1 MSSKRDL
8 GELGENILRVWATQR
23 GISPTKATPDKNG
36 WDFLLEIPPCEDK
49 SSTCPCSSIRCIV
62 QVKSTDRRKVSHPI
76 NLSNWLRLINWEI
89 PAFFL
94 VFEFDRKDNPER
106 AFLVHLDEHHIAR
119 ALTRKRQLDVENEHS
134 YHRHSLTLRY
144 NEAHILTPL
153 SCDGLISSICRYVG
167 ESPESYVRGKL
178 RLRES
183 LGYEQGNGIA
193 RITFPPNDLKEG
205 EIETRI
211 ADLILGLQ
219 GSLKV
224 EGVEIFES
232 RFGIHSLKPTHTLG
246 SGEIL
251 IEPKPLKVELTL
263 SGGTERST
271 CKADLFF
278 HSWQGNNFKI
288 RLKNDF
294 LDLVRSSMDPQLCS
308 INITVPDL
316 EARIPMTTW
325 REFSSLVS
333 VFDAANHS
341 KSEIDYEIKHRSI
354 RVLGGKLFL
363 KSSLSTA
370 LQELAEA
377 VNAAWM
383 ISKHFDL
390 HDIIQPSLE
399 QLIGQRKKMFAFRD
413 FLGPNSV
420 PIGFGGQLQSSQI
433 PAGSRVV
440 GLFGFELILGEYRLL
455 AAFSIPGEVMID
467 KDDHNRHKVNTYERQ
482 LSKSLWAKTSESTP
496 SLSDLIHSVAD
507 SYDEDTKC
515 IIPSWYVN

>member
-1 MSSKRDL
+1 MSNKREL
-8 GELGENILRVWATQR
+8 GELGENILRVWAAQR

-36 WDFLLEIPPCEDK
+36 WDFLLEIPPFEEK
-49 SSTCPCSSIRCIV
+49 GSTCSGSSIRCIV
-62 QVKSTDRRKVSHPI
+62 QVKSTDRRMVSHSI
-76 NLSNWLRLINWEI
+76 KLSNWLRLIDWEI
-89 PAFFL
+89 PTFFL
-94 VFEFDRKDNPER
+94 VFEFDHKDSPER

-119 ALTRKRQLDVENEHS
+119 ALTRKRQLDVENEHN
-134 YHRHSLTLRY
+134 YQRYSLNLRY
-144 NEAHILTPL
+144 NEAHTLTPL
-153 SCDGLISSICRYVG
+153 SCDGLVSSIRRYVG
-167 ESPESYVRGKL
+167 ESPESYVREKL

-183 LGYEQGNGIA
+183 LGYEQGSGIA
-193 RITFPPNDLKEG
+193 RITFPLNDLKKG

-211 ADLILGLQ
+211 SDLVVGLQ
-219 GSLKV
+219 DSLEV
-224 EGVEIFES
+224 EGIEIFES
-232 RFGIHSLKPTHTLG
+232 RFGIRSLKPTYTFG

-251 IEPKPLKVELTL
+251 IEPKPLKVELIL
-263 SGGTERST
+263 SEGTERST

-278 HSWQGNNFKI
+278 HSWHGNNFKI

-294 LDLVRSSMDPQLCS
+294 LDLVRSSMDSQLCS

-316 EARIPMTTW
+316 EARIPMATW
-325 REFSSLVS
+325 REFCSLIS
-333 VFDAANHS
+333 VFDTANHS
-341 KSEIDYEIKHRSI
+341 KSEIDYEINHQSI
-354 RVLGGKLFL
+354 RVLGGKLSL

-383 ISKHFDL
+383 VSKHFDL

-399 QLIGQRKKMFAFRD
+399 QLIGQRKKMFALRD

-420 PIGFGGQLQSSQI
+420 PIGFGGQLQNGQI
-433 PAGSRVV
+433 SAGSRVV
-440 GLFGFELILGEYRLL
+440 GLFGFELILGEHRLL

-467 KDDHNRHKVNTYERQ
+467 KAHNRHKINTYERQ
-482 LSKSLWAKTSESTP
+482 LSKSLWTKTSEPTP

-515 IIPSWYVN
+515 IIPSWYIN